1 MTGYLKLKNFP
12 YWHELVLASLLAGL
26 ILWSG
31 WVEPGFI
38 SVESQVELSTHIW
51 ELAFL
56 ALPMTLIII
65 TAGIDLSVGSTLAL
79 CAVVLGLSFE
89 AGLPPGYGA
98 VLALFTGIIAGGL
111 NGFFIAHLRIHPLIV
126 TLASMAAFRGVA
138 EGISQARPISGF
150 PESFAF
156 IGRGKLLGLP
166 LPGLIFIAFALVAI
180 LILVKTPL
188 GRYIYAI
195 GHNETASRFSGIP
208 VKRIKFLLY
217 SISGMFAGMAALIL
231 VARRNTAKA
240 DLGLGMELDVIT
252 AVVLG
257 GSSIFGGR
265 GSISGTILGVLL
277 IHQTREFVSWHWNSE
292 ELNLIVIG
300 VLLILSVLMH
310 KALSKNKLNNN

>member
-1 MTGYLKLKNFP
+1 MSGYLKLKNFP

-38 SVESQVELSTHIW
+38 CIESQIELSTHIW
-51 ELAFL
+51 ELALL
-56 ALPMTLIII
+56 AIPMTLIII
-65 TAGIDLSVGSTLAL
+65 TAGIDLSIGSTLAL

-98 VLALFTGIIAGGL
+98 VLVLFTGIIAGGV

-138 EGISQARPISGF
+138 EGISLARPISGF
-150 PESFAF
+150 PESFAI

-166 LPGLIFIAFALVAI
+166 IPGLIFIALALVAI
-180 LILVKTPL
+180 LILVKTPQ

-195 GHNETASRFSGIP
+195 GHNEIASRFSGIP
-208 VKRIKFLLY
+208 VTRIKLLLY
-217 SISGMFAGMAALIL
+217 SLSGMFAGMAALIL

-265 GSISGTILGVLL
+265 GSIFGTILGVLL
-277 IHQTREFVSWHWNSE
+277 IHETREFVSWHWNSE

-310 KALSKNKLNNN
+310 KALSKKRA